1 MSEAAQDTAIATCEA
16 TPDVRPTWR
25 IWLEVFAPV
34 RAQLLAAA
42 LYRDPTEDEYDL
54 QWEVGSAIRRMPDFL
69 DPGKDDDGLPIV
81 AYNAL
86 FDVRVVH
93 PDGTER
99 VIPAERWEGRSV
111 FGWRTLDELKE
122 AEAEKAGVLGR
133 RPNEKTAR
141 PDLHYWVWRD
151 RDGEDPPWL
160 HYDWIRGKWVH
171 LYVGDEET
179 APTPGADPRP
189 GEIWLELFAPVRARL
204 AVARLAAEPQDEK
217 VLEHYVAKALRRV
230 PAFLDPKR
238 DDDGLPV
245 VAFEGMFDVR
255 VVAPDGDKRITAR
268 AEYWTGQQT
277 FGWGALEECRLKER
291 EGAGTLEERR
301 NQRGGRYWVWKD
313 QKGGDPNWLRDP
325 WPADWVH
332 EFIDE

>member
-1 MSEAAQDTAIATCEA
+1 MVETHQDQDTATLDA
-16 TPDVRPTWR
+16 TPDTRPRWQ
-25 IWLEVFAPV
+25 IWLDLFAPY
-34 RAQLLAAA
+34 RAQLLAASPPK
-42 LYRDPTEDEYDL
+42 DPTEDEYDL
-54 QWEVGSAIRRMPDFL
+54 RWEVGGAIRRVPAFL
-69 DPGKDDDGLPIV
+69 DPGRDDDGLPVV
-81 AYNAL
+81 AYEAL

-122 AEAEKAGVLGR
+122 GEAEKAGILGR

-160 HYDWIRGKWVH
+160 HYDWIRGKWAH
-171 LYVGDEET
+171 LFVEDPQT
-179 APTPGADPRP
+179 APAPAPDQRDW
-189 GEIWLELFAPVRARL
+189 EIWLELFAPVRARL
-204 AVARLAAEPQDEK
+204 AVASLAEEPQDEE
-217 VLEHYVAKALRRV
+217 VLRREVAKALRRA
-230 PAFLDPKR
+230 PDFLGPGR

-255 VVAPDGDKRITAR
+255 VVAPDGDKRMAAR
-268 AEYWTGQQT
+268 AEYWGGQKT
-277 FGWGALEECRLKER
+277 FGWGTLEECPLHEK
-291 EGAGTLEERR
+291 EGAVEERR
-301 NQRGGRYWVWKD
+301 NPRGGYYWVWRGKD
-313 QKGGDPNWLRDP
+313 GGEPKWLRSTRLER
-325 WPADWVH
+325 AWVH